1 MLKSNPQISVDAR
14 SFKMSKSRG
23 NVVNPDEIIE
33 RYGAD
38 SLRLYEMFL
47 GPLEDSKPWNTS
59 GIEGVS
65 RFLKKIWR
73 EYVERDGT
81 ISKKIECGA
90 KDSEEFLKV
99 LNETIK
105 KVSSDIESLRFN
117 TAISQMMICLNAL
130 QKEEKISAESAKK
143 FIQLVAPFAPHIAE
157 EIWAKFGEKS
167 SITLAPFPECDE
179 SLLHTNT
186 VKIAVQ
192 VNGKLRAEM
201 QISKDANKE
210 DALAMAKSLDGVKR
224 HIEGKQIV
232 KEIYVPAKIINIVAK

>member
-1 MLKSNPQISVDAR
+1 
-14 SFKMSKSRG
+14 
-23 NVVNPDEIIE
+23 
-33 RYGAD
+33 
-38 SLRLYEMFL
+38 
-47 GPLEDSKPWNTS
+47 
-59 GIEGVS
+59 
-65 RFLKKIWR
+65 
-73 EYVERDGT
+73 
-81 ISKKIECGA
+81 
-90 KDSEEFLKV
+90 
-99 LNETIK
+99 
-105 KVSSDIESLRFN
+105 
-117 TAISQMMICLNAL
+117 MMICLNAL

-210 DALAMAKSLDGVKR
+210 DALAQAKSLDGVKR